1 MSDKAAQKENPE
13 LSGQK
18 FLTKKV
24 LSERMQSYGFAHY
37 PYPVKCRALGLRQC
51 HSPSH
56 PPPQAWLLDKKEML
70 LDRIQERPRGG
81 TRHAMDDVL

>member
-51 HSPSH
+51 HSGLTP
-56 PPPQAWLLDKKEML
+56 
-70 LDRIQERPRGG
+70 RPKHGCW
-81 TRHAMDDVL
+81 TRRRCCLIACGEATWWYEACHG